1 MKTLKGESLAD
12 LRHELTTEVNHILG
26 FSDLLI
32 EEAEELN
39 LEAFLP
45 VFRQVRSGG
54 HELLESIQTNL
65 PEETDSAQKSNLV
78 VLQEGLHS
86 KVAQLLETSSSLL
99 ENLEH
104 PQALAD
110 LRAISEALN
119 HLMEFSE
126 SGADPR

>member
-45 VFRQVRSGG
+45 VFRQIRSGG

-86 KVAQLLETSSSLL
+86 KVAQTLSI
-99 ENLEH
+99 H
-104 PQALAD
+104 RR
-110 LRAISEALN
+110 LRIYGQSPKRLII
-119 HLMEFSE
+119 
-126 SGADPR
+126 